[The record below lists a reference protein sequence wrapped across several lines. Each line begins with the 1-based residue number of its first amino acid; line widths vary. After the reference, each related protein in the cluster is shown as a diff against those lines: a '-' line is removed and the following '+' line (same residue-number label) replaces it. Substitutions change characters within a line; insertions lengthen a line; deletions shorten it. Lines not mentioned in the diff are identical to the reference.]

1 MRTFGIWVCGLLA
14 CGTLG
19 GIVGSR
25 IESGYSD
32 DTLPGFF
39 VGVFAFACLRLWFGQ
54 PRKISN

>member
-19 GIVGSR
+19 GIAGSR
-25 IESGYSD
+25 VETGYSD

-39 VGVFAFACLRLWFGQ
+39 VGAFACLRLWFGQ
-54 PRKISN
+54 SSKISN

>member
-1 MRTFGIWVCGLLA
+1 MRTFGIWVFGLLA
-14 CGTLG
+14 CCTLG
-19 GIVGSR
+19 GLIGSR

-54 PRKISN
+54 SHKISN